1 MEKIGSEEIMKYKE
15 GDLVYFDDRRR
26 KGVGKIV
33 AYSELL
39 NEYLV
44 HSTKIAGG
52 HDGNGYSTRQD
63 NELNRHF
70 SEIYLKPFTKK
81 VGQKYKVLRDSD
93 RNFKVNDIVTLT
105 ILCEEGMSDYKSED
119 GEWLL
124 YDIDHDECEVEFYE
138 DAPTEVEATQP
149 NPGGD
154 IVEVG
159 EKYLING
166 TPVSRETY
174 LFVAG
179 LALSEGETQGSGSTH
194 VTLSINRPTPGQE
207 ALTDLGYVL
216 KEISTRDGEIWSKD
230 GHDLVFLEGDF
241 HVKLLNGQKVFTMTL
256 DELHTVHTRLYEI
269 ERN

>member
-1 MEKIGSEEIMKYKE
+1 MTYKA
-15 GDLVYFDDRRR
+15 GDLVYFDGYGH
-26 KGVGKIV
+26 KGVGKII
-33 AYSELL
+33 AITAGFH
-39 NEYLV
+39 LV
-44 HSTKIAGG
+44 RSTQIVNG
-52 HDGNGYSTRQD
+52 HDGTGGVPIQENK
-63 NELNRHF
+63 NNWWF
-70 SEIYLKPFTKK
+70 SEDDLKPFTKK
-81 VGQKYKVLRDSD
+81 EGQKYKVLRDSD
-93 RNFKVNDIVTLT
+93 HNFKVNDIVTLT

-119 GEWLL
+119 EEWLL

-149 NPGGD
+149 KPGSD
-154 IVEVG
+154 IVVVG

-179 LALSEGETQGSGSTH
+179 LALSEGATQGSGSTH

-207 ALTDLGYVL
+207 ALTDLGYIL
-216 KEISTRDGEIWSKD
+216 KEISARDGEIWSKD
-230 GHDLVFLEGDF
+230 GHDLVFLEGYF
-241 HVKLLNGQKVFTMTL
+241 HVKLLNGQKAFTMTL